1 LDSEGKRAV
10 GVDAS
15 VATNNGVPPEV
26 IDCEGT
32 KDYIGVVNL
41 GVVANPGSDESPG
54 SLDCRISTPACLLSG
69 LATLKL
75 LAICTYLEQGVTTN
89 SLGPN
94 EL

>member
-1 LDSEGKRAV
+1 LDSESKRAV

-15 VATNNGVPPEV
+15 VATNNCVPPEV

-32 KDYIGVVNL
+32 KDNIGVVDL
-41 GVVANPGSDESPG
+41 GVVANPASDESPG
-54 SLDCRISTPACLLSG
+54 SLDCRISTPACLLCG
-69 LATLKL
+69 LTTLVL
-75 LAICTYLEQGVTTN
+75 LAIWTYQEQGVTTN